1 MNLCIYIHVY
11 KTVGGGARKTL
22 GAGMGALELGHWLP
36 LLFMNFLSN
45 RGALSRFSFS
55 SMITKKC
62 RFVPVVAPSSVH
74 LKEGEKRDPR
84 LTTSRIV
91 RCQRL
96 RAEAW
101 YALADRLLMLTIST
115 ASVRVFNKEPL
126 ESSFTMMQHLFP
138 P

>member
-1 MNLCIYIHVY
+1 MFI
-11 KTVGGGARKTL
+11 KRRAGGRGKRWEL
-22 GAGMGALELGHWLP
+22 GAGAWELWSWDTGF
-36 LLFMNFLSN
+36 LLCLCIFYQT
-45 RGALSRFSFS
+45 GALSRFPFS
-55 SMITKKC
+55 SVITKKC

-84 LTTSRIV
+84 LTMSRIV